1 MSTRRIAMWFTAAL
15 GAVLPGAGCIDGDLA
30 GGSSSGDPAA
40 EVPDDAVAQEAAR
53 MERASGGW
61 LGLGRAIAAV
71 DGPAGEAAVALDS
84 DRVRRKLGF
93 DAAYA
98 QRVRASFAFQTPA
111 PSQNIVI
118 GIDNRIIVNTPR
130 QYPYNK
136 HVYIVMQRPHTEL
149 DHRRDGA
156 YICSGTFLDED
167 FVLTAAHCIYN
178 RDEGH
183 FAYANE
189 PRDEQP
195 PSFVTQWGTDYGR
208 GFACLGGDIDS
219 SSEFAENCE
228 FVLARWAP
236 SSWTGNT
243 APEVESDFALIKL
256 ERANHPNGLGAG
268 AWMALSSIDN
278 AAGYIGKQAV
288 MNGFPVDGPDGDNFV
303 AQFVSV
309 TDPTITTPAWR
320 TANWEFYSPA
330 HLYHRSGA
338 VDSSTTQQ
346 QLAYLADSS
355 GGDSGAGVFYYS
367 DGSSEYTGQS
377 HYIMGVHHGSNGTF
391 NVGASV
397 HQFRDW
403 VTTLMSSN

>member
-1 MSTRRIAMWFTAAL
+1 MWFTAAL
-15 GAVLPGAGCIDGDLA
+15 GTALLVVGCIGGDLRGRSA
-30 GGSSSGDPAA
+30 GDDLGA
-40 EVPDDAVAQEAAR
+40 EIADEAVAQEAAR
-53 MERASGGW
+53 MELASGGW

-71 DGPAGEAAVALDS
+71 DGPAGDAAVALDPE
-84 DRVRRKLGF
+84 RVRRKLGF
-93 DAAYA
+93 DVAYA
-98 QRVRASFAFQTPA
+98 QRVRASFALQTPA
-111 PSQNIVI
+111 PSQSIVI
-118 GIDNRIIVNTPR
+118 GIDNRIVVNTPR

-219 SSEFAENCE
+219 SSEFATNCE

-256 ERANHPNGLGAG
+256 ERANHPDGLGAG
-268 AWMALSSIDN
+268 AWMALSSIDD
-278 AAGYIGKQAV
+278 AANYATKQAV
-288 MNGFPVDGPDGDNFV
+288 INGFPVDGPDGSNFV
-303 AQFVSV
+303 AQFVSI
-309 TDPTITTPAWR
+309 TDPTIANPAWQ

-355 GGDSGAGVFYYS
+355 GGDSGSGVFYYT

-377 HYIMGVHHGSNGTF
+377 HYIIGVHHGSNGSF

-403 VTTLMSSN
+403 VTTMMSSN